1 MERSCWCDGRDN
13 TFRSPDGKVYLVFTR
28 TNVDSL
34 RMRVVRKV
42 SAVTV
47 QEEIINYLDRNHLCK
62 LGHAPQDVECH
73 RPCSNV

>member
-47 QEEIINYLDRNHLCK
+47 QEEIIN
-62 LGHAPQDVECH
+62 
-73 RPCSNV
+73 